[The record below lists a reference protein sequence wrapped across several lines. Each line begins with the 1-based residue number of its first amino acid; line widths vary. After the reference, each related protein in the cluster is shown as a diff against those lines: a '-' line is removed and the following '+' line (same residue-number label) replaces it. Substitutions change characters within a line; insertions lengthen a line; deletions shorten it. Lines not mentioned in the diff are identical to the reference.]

1 MINKRSKQVK
11 FVCLR
16 LLPGTRSYEC
26 KVVGTRD
33 TVKLSGKVL
42 TVLEHSVSQENGQ
55 GSQKKHSESEYE
67 VSASETDDPEGSQS
81 AEAGVVE
88 ALVDGFS
95 HMTGSDWKMVASF
108 ENQIVSNHPAFDV
121 KDSGKL
127 RRNIPKTPCDLF
139 LTFFPKAMALIESSL
154 PRWRAQ
160 AEQNDRRGLANL
172 DIGMMYRF
180 FLPCC

>member
-1 MINKRSKQVK
+1 MRSFLKPRRSNVIETPFLMIKKRSKQVK
-11 FVCLR
+11 LVCLR

-67 VSASETDDPEGSQS
+67 VSASETDDSEGSQS

-88 ALVDGFS
+88 ALQTD
-95 HMTGSDWKMVASF
+95 
-108 ENQIVSNHPAFDV
+108 
-121 KDSGKL
+121 
-127 RRNIPKTPCDLF
+127 F
-139 LTFFPKAMALIESSL
+139 LT
-154 PRWRAQ
+154 
-160 AEQNDRRGLANL
+160 
-172 DIGMMYRF
+172 
-180 FLPCC
+180 